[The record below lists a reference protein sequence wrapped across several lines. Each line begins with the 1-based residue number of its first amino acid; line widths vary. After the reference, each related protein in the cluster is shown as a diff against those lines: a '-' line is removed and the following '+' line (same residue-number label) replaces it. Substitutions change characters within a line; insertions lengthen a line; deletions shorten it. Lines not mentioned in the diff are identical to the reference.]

1 MVEMEKLYL
10 EVLETTDGQI
20 LVSHLYQFNRYY
32 ELLNK
37 ITEELRKLGHLQTNI
52 FRNAFENMYIKNQ
65 AIIGAS
71 FHLNSEI
78 NYDEVEKAINDI
90 WVNDGQNWSDRIWND
105 KAKLTEELREGLIDC
120 LATGAS
126 PDKLTKRIM
135 DSFGVSFHNAQTLA
149 RTELAHIQN
158 ASTINKYKKI
168 GITKVKVLVDT
179 NCCEECTE
187 LKNTEFPIDQVPILP
202 VHPNCKCTYMAVI

>member
-10 EVLETTDGQI
+10 EVLETTDGKI

-52 FRNAFENMYIKNQ
+52 FRNAFENMYINNQ

-90 WVNDGQNWSDRIWND
+90 
-105 KAKLTEELREGLIDC
+105 
-120 LATGAS
+120 
-126 PDKLTKRIM
+126 
-135 DSFGVSFHNAQTLA
+135 
-149 RTELAHIQN
+149 
-158 ASTINKYKKI
+158 
-168 GITKVKVLVDT
+168 
-179 NCCEECTE
+179 
-187 LKNTEFPIDQVPILP
+187 
-202 VHPNCKCTYMAVI
+202 

>member
-1 MVEMEKLYL
+1 MSNYWIDREARQRKYLLNKGIDELNTELKKCYYNISRRIMVEMEKLYL
-10 EVLETTDGQI
+10 EVLETTDGKI

-52 FRNAFENMYIKNQ
+52 FRNAFENMYINNQ

-90 WVNDGQNWSDRIWND
+90 
-105 KAKLTEELREGLIDC
+105 
-120 LATGAS
+120 
-126 PDKLTKRIM
+126 
-135 DSFGVSFHNAQTLA
+135 
-149 RTELAHIQN
+149 
-158 ASTINKYKKI
+158 
-168 GITKVKVLVDT
+168 
-179 NCCEECTE
+179 
-187 LKNTEFPIDQVPILP
+187 
-202 VHPNCKCTYMAVI
+202 